1 MIVFTRNHYRELKLP
16 NYFFFRFCVI
26 VLRVVIDGFVSECA
40 LSGKKDVKEI
50 ENNCFLW
57 AITTPD

>member
-1 MIVFTRNHYRELKLP
+1 MELNDRLHYETIIADI
-16 NYFFFRFCVI
+16 FRFCVV